1 MMPQRLCNLGLFRR
15 SWVIGEALEI
25 TIIVSLAVLVIY
37 PSTLMARTTIQDLR
51 KRRIRIKDEDRR
63 RKR

>member
-1 MMPQRLCNLGLFRR
+1 M
-15 SWVIGEALEI
+15 IGEALEI

-37 PSTLMARTTIQDLR
+37 PSSHMAKESLQELL
-51 KRRIRIKDEDRR
+51 KRRVRFKDEDRR

>member
-1 MMPQRLCNLGLFRR
+1 M
-15 SWVIGEALEI
+15 IGEALEI
-25 TIIVSLAVLVIY
+25 TIIISLAVLVIY

>member
-1 MMPQRLCNLGLFRR
+1 M
-15 SWVIGEALEI
+15 IGEALEI

-37 PSTLMARTTIQDLR
+37 PSTLMARATIQDLR

>member
-1 MMPQRLCNLGLFRR
+1 
-15 SWVIGEALEI
+15 VIGEALEL

-37 PSTLMARTTIQDLR
+37 PSTQMARETLQELR
-51 KRRIRIKDEDRR
+51 KRRVRIKDEDRR

>member
-1 MMPQRLCNLGLFRR
+1 MIRR
-15 SWVIGEALEI
+15 RWVIGEALEI

-37 PSTLMARTTIQDLR
+37 PSTLMARATIQDVR

-63 RKR
+63 RNR